1 MKRVFLFVVT
11 NLAVIAVLGVTLHL
25 FGVQGMLDERG
36 VGIDVVDI
44 EPKNGVALHIWE
56 GHVEVASITF
66 DDISQA
72 QEGFLSEVLPV
83 EGIADDCDPSD
94 GEG

>member
-36 VGIDVVDI
+36 VGIDV
-44 EPKNGVALHIWE
+44 PGLLL
-56 GHVEVASITF
+56 
-66 DDISQA
+66 ISLVF
-72 QEGFLSEVLPV
+72 GMGGSFVSLLL
-83 EGIADDCDPSD
+83 
-94 GEG
+94 